1 MVSEKKMRDILR
13 SVRAIGRNNA
23 GVQEAAHLLAEA
35 MKEGVVWEG
44 EAELR
49 HLHCP
54 PDAEHTYLHY
64 PHIDDYAYT
73 ECFSEGYVGKHG
85 ERVRVIVRSKEEEDG
100 EGV

>member
-1 MVSEKKMRDILR
+1 MILSKKEMCDILR
-13 SVRAIGRNNA
+13 SVRCIGPNNA
-23 GVQEAAHLLAEA
+23 GVEQAAHLIAEA

-85 ERVRVIVRSKEEEDG
+85 ERVRVTVRREARDG

>member
-1 MVSEKKMRDILR
+1 MVSEEEMRKIMKG
-13 SVRAIGRNNA
+13 VRAIGRNNA
-23 GVQEAAHLLAEA
+23 GVNEAAHAIAEA
-35 MKEGVVWEG
+35 MKEGVLWEG

-85 ERVRVIVRSKEEEDG
+85 ERVRVTVRVEDRSG
-100 EGV
+100 